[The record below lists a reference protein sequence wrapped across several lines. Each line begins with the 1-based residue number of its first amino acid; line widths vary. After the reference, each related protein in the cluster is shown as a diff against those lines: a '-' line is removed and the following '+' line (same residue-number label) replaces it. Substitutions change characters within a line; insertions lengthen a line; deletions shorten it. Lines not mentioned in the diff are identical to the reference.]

1 MILYL
6 ELLTFSSNFC
16 VICYSVK
23 GEATV
28 RSFFMH
34 RTFLQLYLKTRCGVV
49 LNIFFIYFIIIYS
62 YYNPML
68 SFDSLMVEKFNI
80 YIYSI
85 PLAVKLIINNELLT
99 KGSPAVDRALRGRKF

>member
-1 MILYL
+1 
-6 ELLTFSSNFC
+6 
-16 VICYSVK
+16 
-23 GEATV
+23 
-28 RSFFMH
+28 
-34 RTFLQLYLKTRCGVV
+34 
-49 LNIFFIYFIIIYS
+49 
-62 YYNPML
+62 ML